1 MHRLPQAREKLGLGT
16 LDGREPTREFL
27 PEDSPIESGSS
38 QRLEAVP
45 HQVQGVGEAVSVRVD
60 QIVDRVDVHFVEDL
74 QANRSKAVLGTNV
87 VPNARHHQRARGV
100 SEILL
105 RIPHVPDLRL
115 KDLPG
120 DLEECLGSHVFDPA
134 NLCLDLRDVIAHGLP
149 REAKVVIVEEALR
162 VLSEVCDESPDH
174 LDVIWLHVAR
184 TRLTLAQMS
193 RVDLHRFHLHRGN
206 SSSGHRESYRGGI
219 GTIAFP
225 AGPRNVSLDVG
236 LRHQIEAES
245 GMPVA
250 TSGNVSLFGLH
261 LTDLP
266 IVAPPP
272 TRSALFPDNWA
283 YVRADLLIAMNA
295 TQGGP
300 VQAILAEA
308 PLDPAVV
315 ASLRLTRLETL
326 GAIGFVRG
334 SIAEVQSSLRLL
346 ALIIAAVIGLLVYAA
361 MSLEVHSRAR
371 GIATL
376 RRPGASSATVAGVYE
391 AQAVVLALSGAIL
404 GSALGIVAAH
414 AVVSFAPVLGLPNL
428 VILSPPAAAVVLALL
443 ISVMAAVLAG
453 LVPSRRAAV
462 LVRTKG
468 AVSF

>member
-1 MHRLPQAREKLGLGT
+1 MRAHAASLEINRLA
-16 LDGREPTREFL
+16 L
-27 PEDSPIESGSS
+27 PVFVVA
-38 QRLEAVP
+38 LEAY
-45 HQVQGVGEAVSVRVD
+45 H
-60 QIVDRVDVHFVEDL
+60 
-74 QANRSKAVLGTNV
+74 
-87 VPNARHHQRARGV
+87 
-100 SEILL
+100 
-105 RIPHVPDLRL
+105 
-115 KDLPG
+115 
-120 DLEECLGSHVFDPA
+120 
-134 NLCLDLRDVIAHGLP
+134 
-149 REAKVVIVEEALR
+149 
-162 VLSEVCDESPDH
+162 
-174 LDVIWLHVAR
+174 
-184 TRLTLAQMS
+184 
-193 RVDLHRFHLHRGN
+193 
-206 SSSGHRESYRGGI
+206 GGI

-315 ASLRLTRLETL
+315 A
-326 GAIGFVRG
+326 
-334 SIAEVQSSLRLL
+334 
-346 ALIIAAVIGLLVYAA
+346 
-361 MSLEVHSRAR
+361 
-371 GIATL
+371 
-376 RRPGASSATVAGVYE
+376 
-391 AQAVVLALSGAIL
+391 
-404 GSALGIVAAH
+404 AH
-414 AVVSFAPVLGLPNL
+414 AVASFAPVLVLPTL

-443 ISVMAAVLAG
+443 ISVVAAVLAG

-468 AVSF
+468 ALSF

>member
-1 MHRLPQAREKLGLGT
+1 MSR
-16 LDGREPTREFL
+16 
-27 PEDSPIESGSS
+27 PI
-38 QRLEAVP
+38 
-45 HQVQGVGEAVSVRVD
+45 
-60 QIVDRVDVHFVEDL
+60 
-74 QANRSKAVLGTNV
+74 
-87 VPNARHHQRARGV
+87 
-100 SEILL
+100 
-105 RIPHVPDLRL
+105 LRL
-115 KDLPG
+115 
-120 DLEECLGSHVFDPA
+120 A
-134 NLCLDLRDVIAHGLP
+134 
-149 REAKVVIVEEALR
+149 
-162 VLSEVCDESPDH
+162 
-174 LDVIWLHVAR
+174 
-184 TRLTLAQMS
+184 TRLTRRTRATAWAIAFACMVLVGAMSLADGLANGVGSVANRIGSGPAVYIQ
-193 RVDLHRFHLHRGN
+193 GN
-206 SSSGHRESYRGGI
+206 ELLASAIDSAALSNVPGDFVAMRAHATSLEINRLTLPVFVVALESYHGGI

-315 ASLRLTRLETL
+315 VSLRLTRLETL

-346 ALIIAAVIGLLVYAA
+346 ALVIAAVIGLLVYAA
-361 MSLEVHSRAR
+361 MSLEVHSP
-371 GIATL
+371 GPEIATPPRL
-376 RRPGASSATVAGVYE
+376 GPSPATLVGGYPSPGRG
-391 AQAVVLALSGAIL
+391 LALSRAIL
-404 GSALGIVAAH
+404 RSGLGSV
-414 AVVSFAPVLGLPNL
+414 
-428 VILSPPAAAVVLALL
+428 
-443 ISVMAAVLAG
+443 
-453 LVPSRRAAV
+453 
-462 LVRTKG
+462 
-468 AVSF
+468 